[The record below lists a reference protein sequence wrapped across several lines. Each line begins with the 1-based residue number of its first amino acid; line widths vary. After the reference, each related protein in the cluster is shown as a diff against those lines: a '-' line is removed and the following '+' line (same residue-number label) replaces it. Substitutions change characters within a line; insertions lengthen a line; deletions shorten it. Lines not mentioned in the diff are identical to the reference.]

1 MAYNRPVPSLS
12 RLCRRVLSPVF
23 WCLPLG
29 AALVLGSC
37 KEKRADK
44 AVDPT
49 ALSAQQALIE
59 KREELLARRRKLQEE
74 RSLLQEEMRK
84 VSESGGDTSDLERKL
99 QSTNSLIEQ
108 QNDQLADEFQAL
120 SAKLDTLASAA
131 AGQRDSA
138 TIKDAELRSRERTV
152 TQREDRV
159 NQRELALLDRERQLL
174 QRERETCG
182 PASTVV
188 VQAPPRGGQYTRKEI
203 DPLLARARAN
213 MGKRGLLPADLP
225 AHAQGLEREATRA
238 LGDNDYGK
246 AYLAASQLVATI
258 DAVKIDRAFVKSKID
273 RLQRLVGSRRG
284 EISRELNDRLGSGIA
299 AVMKD
304 WGDGDFAQA
313 NSKLNQLYSAL

>member
-1 MAYNRPVPSLS
+1 MA
-12 RLCRRVLSPVF
+12 
-23 WCLPLG
+23 LG
-29 AALVLGSC
+29 ATLGLAGGC
-37 KEKRADK
+37 KDKRTAD
-44 AVDPT
+44 AVDPAT
-49 ALSAQQALIE
+49 LSAQQALIE

-84 VSESGGDTSDLERKL
+84 VSASGGDTSELERKL

-238 LGDNDYGK
+238 LADSDYGK

-258 DAVKIDRAFVKSKID
+258 DAVKLDRAFVKAKID
-273 RLQRLVGSRRG
+273 RLQRLVAGRRG
-284 EISRELNDRLGSGIA
+284 EISRELNDRLGAGIA

-304 WGDGDFAQA
+304 WGDGDFTQA
-313 NSKLNQLYSAL
+313 NAKLNQLYNLL